1 MMALTSGVGGC
12 WYQRERA
19 YERSCRQ
26 LAEHSPSPVCVHDGE
41 VIVYVNP
48 AFVAWMTAESD
59 AQLVGR
65 DLAEFVRP
73 DAVDGIRARVAAL
86 RKLGEAS
93 APSAGVMLRL
103 DGTAIEAIAVA
114 VRIRWQNRTA
124 FQVVF
129 QDVTAQRTAED
140 LRYRAALVHHVSDAL
155 IATTAA
161 GAVTSW
167 NPAAAGIYG
176 RTAAEVMGRPVSGAV
191 GAPLDPAGIIAAGG
205 VVHTLHHAADG
216 TALTVRVSVAAM
228 DTGYVLV
235 CADLTALRRAE
246 QRFHTVVAS
255 MDAGVVIL
263 GADGRPEMANPA
275 AENILGAS
283 VDELLDV
290 YHVARVDDIPLY
302 EPDERRLSGDE
313 HPIVQTL
320 KTGVALS
327 GRILGFDRIDGRRV
341 WLSGSCRL
349 LDPAD
354 PPHSSVIITI
364 HDITDQHVAR
374 QHLTY
379 QATHDALT
387 GLPNRTHILSCITA
401 LTHPSNGRRLGAVLF
416 LDLDNLK
423 IINDTLGH
431 AAGDDVLRIAAQRLR
446 HAVDPEDAVGRW
458 GGDEFVILL
467 FGDHTHIDVDQQ
479 TRALHNALSA
489 PMNLQETTLHI
500 HASIGST
507 LIRPDE
513 QRSPTDILRLADHN
527 MYRTKKRNQGST
539 RDKEQ

>member
-1 MMALTSGVGGC
+1 MMALTSEVRGC
-12 WYQRERA
+12 WYQPERA
-19 YERSCRQ
+19 SERSFRQ
-26 LAEHSPSPVCVHDGE
+26 LAEHSPGPVCVHDGE
-41 VIVYVNP
+41 VLLYVNP

-73 DAVDGIRARVAAL
+73 DAVDGIRARIAAL

-103 DGTAIEAIAVA
+103 DGTAIEATAVA

-124 FQVVF
+124 FQVIF

-140 LRYRAALVHHVSDAL
+140 LRYRV
-155 IATTAA
+155 
-161 GAVTSW
+161 
-167 NPAAAGIYG
+167 
-176 RTAAEVMGRPVSGAV
+176 
-191 GAPLDPAGIIAAGG
+191 DPAGITAAGG

-216 TALTVRVSVAAM
+216 TALTARVSAAAM
-228 DTGYVLV
+228 DTGYVMV

-246 QRFHTVVAS
+246 QHFHTVVAS

-275 AENILGAS
+275 AENILGTR
-283 VDELLDV
+283 VDELLGV
-290 YHVARVDDIPLY
+290 YQVARVVDIPLY

-354 PPHSSVIITI
+354 PPHSSVIITL

-431 AAGDDVLRIAAQRLR
+431 AAGDDVLRLAAQRLR
-446 HAVDPEDAVGRW
+446 HALDPEDIVGRW

-467 FGDHTHIDVDQQ
+467 FGDLTHIDVDRQA
-479 TRALHNALSA
+479 RALHNTLSA

-539 RDKEQ
+539 RAKEQ